1 MLFTTVLATL
11 NVPLKMLAVNASV
24 SFAESRVAELISTS
38 AGELARVGTLLSKGP
53 ESKGKILYN
62 STSTWV
68 IFASGLPEGTSPI
81 MVAWLITVVSAR
93 MKSSAVS
100 VSSFPGLAGRDA
112 APSRPSGVPVVKKKV
127 AAHAGVAS
135 HNATAN
141 IAAVRL
147 IRDFITTPM
156 PIRFD
161 VLAAQRTRPIGL
173 RPRIGFAPAVSTKAR
188 NARRLDKPTDRL

>member
-1 MLFTTVLATL
+1 
-11 NVPLKMLAVNASV
+11 
-24 SFAESRVAELISTS
+24 
-38 AGELARVGTLLSKGP
+38 
-53 ESKGKILYN
+53 
-62 STSTWV
+62 
-68 IFASGLPEGTSPI
+68 

-135 HNATAN
+135 HAAMAN
-141 IAAVRL
+141 MAAVRL
-147 IRDFITTPM
+147 IRDFITTPL

-161 VLAAQRTRPIGL
+161 RAQRSRPIGL
-173 RPRIGFAPAVSTKAR
+173 RPRIVLLP
-188 NARRLDKPTDRL
+188 LWE